1 MNHSGAAQPINANL
15 IVTYTIR
22 VNYLDLFSPC
32 STLLCFALL
41 GPNTLRANGLVEL
54 PSIIRLIVFLLAL
67 LALKTV

>member
-1 MNHSGAAQPINANL
+1 MKQSGAAQPINANL

-41 GPNTLRANGLVEL
+41 GPNTFRANGLVEL
-54 PSIIRLIVFLLAL
+54 SSIIRLIIFFFAL
-67 LALKTV
+67 LALKAV